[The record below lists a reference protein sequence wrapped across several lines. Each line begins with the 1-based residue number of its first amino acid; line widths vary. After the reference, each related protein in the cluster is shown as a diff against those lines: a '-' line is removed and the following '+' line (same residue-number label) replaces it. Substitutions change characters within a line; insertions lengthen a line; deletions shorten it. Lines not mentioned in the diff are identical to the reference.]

1 MLICIEITENHREII
16 SYDYTNFEAK
26 LDFSLIRVLKS
37 KKRKLELTL
46 FYCFGH
52 ENSFYIIQSRFYNFF
67 HYEKFKNFYHNFQ
80 IF

>member
-16 SYDYTNFEAK
+16 SYDYTTFEAK

-46 FYCFGH
+46 FYCLGH
-52 ENSFYIIQSRFYNFF
+52 ENLHYPIKILQFLSLWKIQ
-67 HYEKFKNFYHNFQ
+67 KFLP
-80 IF
+80 